1 MGAQW
6 KHAGRIQNA
15 SKRGAFISKLV
26 REITVASKIGGPH
39 PESNSR
45 LRAALEVA
53 RKASV
58 PRETID
64 RAVSKGA
71 GLLGGQLNYE
81 LMTYEGFAPHQV
93 AVIVECFTENKN
105 RTAAD
110 IRLLFRK
117 GQLGSRGTVNW
128 MFDHLGV
135 VEAVHADQQD
145 IEVAAIEAGAQSV
158 QALEASECEE
168 SCVGGRFLCAISDLD
183 VVSKAL
189 IRLDWVVKVCE
200 ISYLAKN
207 PVSVSSDQAKEV
219 IEFLDAL
226 DDHDD
231 VHRVYTSFRV

>member
-1 MGAQW
+1 L
-6 KHAGRIQNA
+6 NCP
-15 SKRGAFISKLV
+15 V
-26 REITVASKIGGPH
+26 
-39 PESNSR
+39 
-45 LRAALEVA
+45 
-53 RKASV
+53 
-58 PRETID
+58 
-64 RAVSKGA
+64 
-71 GLLGGQLNYE
+71 LGE
-81 LMTYEGFAPHQV
+81 LAT
-93 AVIVECFTENKN
+93 
-105 RTAAD
+105 
-110 IRLLFRK
+110 
-117 GQLGSRGTVNW
+117 
-128 MFDHLGV
+128 
-135 VEAVHADQQD
+135 
-145 IEVAAIEAGAQSV
+145 EAGAQSV